1 MAFKISKQP
10 LEDQVKRDNY
20 KKLHTDYKIPER
32 PFEDQVKKEMAD
44 YKKTLADGKP
54 ENYDAEK
61 EKRKRKPVKL
71 AIFLVIAAYAAFTI
85 IWGIRAL

>member
-54 ENYDAEK
+54 ENDADS
-61 EKRKRKPVKL
+61 KRRLLKYAICL
-71 AIFLVIAAYAAFTI
+71 AIAAWAVFVIVL
-85 IWGIRAL
+85 GVRAL